1 MQIAQRLKEWN
12 HLPAAWRER
21 LGYVLDC
28 LRIVVG
34 VILVMKAI
42 TFIGDKAYLQS
53 MFAASDD
60 LWFIPAIVS
69 HYVIL
74 AHLAGGLCLIVGLL
88 SRPAALIQIPVLL
101 GAIFYVQLPRFLS
114 AHEPQQ
120 LEYAI
125 MMLLLLVVILVHGGG
140 KLSVDYLVW
149 GRDKEESRADS

>member
-1 MQIAQRLKEWN
+1 MQLTQRLKDWN
-12 HLPAAWRER
+12 HLPVAWRER
-21 LGYVLDC
+21 FGYVLDC

-34 VILVMKAI
+34 VILVMKALA
-42 TFIGDKAYLQS
+42 FINDKAYLQS
-53 MFAASDD
+53 MFAASED

-74 AHLAGGLCLIVGLL
+74 AHLAGGACLIVGLF
-88 SRPAALIQIPVLL
+88 SRPAALLQIPVLL

-125 MMLLLLVVILVHGGG
+125 MTLLLLGVVVAHGGG
-140 KLSVDYLVW
+140 KFSVDYLVW
-149 GRDKEESRADS
+149 GREREEPR